1 MNKLGAVEQGVKRN
15 EVHWGLEGLY
25 VNETSIC
32 YIDVNSGKIYYRGYD
47 LEELV
52 RYASFEEVA
61 YLLIY
66 GKLPNRQELD
76 EFSRKL
82 VEKRYVDSD
91 VIELIRKLPQD
102 AYPIDVL
109 RLCIDYYCTKM
120 KFVNTMSVKDNY
132 ELAIDLIAKSPVVL
146 AYFYRISK
154 GLDVVLPRPELDHPA
169 NFYYMLTGRLPDDV
183 ESEAMRTLFIVYADH
198 SLANSTFTAITVG
211 STLTDLGSAIV
222 AALCS
227 LKGPLHGGANRE
239 VVNMLLEIED
249 ESKVEDYVL
258 EKIRK
263 KERIM
268 GFGHRVYKG
277 QARDP
282 RVKILKNIA
291 QKLAFK
297 RGGVYHKIYNIAD
310 RLEQIVER
318 YLGHKGIG
326 PNVDL
331 YAGVIL
337 YQLDIPPD
345 YNPAIFAISRV
356 VGWVAHVLEYWN
368 HNKLIRPLEK
378 YKGPIGLKYTPLSE
392 RE

>member
-1 MNKLGAVEQGVKRN
+1 MNKLETVKQDSDHCR
-15 EVHWGLEGLY
+15 VYWGLEGLY
-25 VNETSIC
+25 VNESSIC
-32 YIDVNSGKIYYRGYD
+32 YIDVTQGKIYYRGYD
-47 LEELV
+47 LEDLV
-52 RYASFEEVA
+52 AKASFEEVA
-61 YLLIY
+61 YLLLY
-66 GKLPNRQELD
+66 GKLPNRRELE

-82 VEKRYVDSD
+82 AERRYIDSD
-91 VIELIRKLPQD
+91 VIELIRKLPPD

-120 KFVNTMSVKDNY
+120 KFVNTMSVRDNY
-132 ELAIDLIAKSPVVL
+132 DLAIDLIAKSPVVL
-146 AYFYRISK
+146 AYFYRISR
-154 GLDVVLPRPELDHPA
+154 GLDVVLPRAELDHPA
-169 NFYYMLTGRLPDDV
+169 NFYYMLTGRMPDEV
-183 ESEAMRTLFIVYADH
+183 EHEAIKTIFIVYADH
-198 SLANSTFTAITVG
+198 SLANSTFTAITAG
-211 STLTDLGSAIV
+211 STLTDLGSAII

-258 EKIRK
+258 EKIRR

-282 RVKILKNIA
+282 RVRILKNVA
-291 QKLAFK
+291 RKLALK
-297 RGGVYHKIYNIAD
+297 RGGKYLKLYNIAE
-310 RLEQIVER
+310 RLEEVVER
-318 YLGHKGIG
+318 HLGPKGIG

-345 YNPAIFAISRV
+345 YNPAIFAVSRV
-356 VGWVAHVLEYWN
+356 VGWTAHVLEYWT

-378 YKGPIGLKYTPLSE
+378 YTGPVGLKYIPLDQ

>member
-1 MNKLGAVEQGVKRN
+1 MSKVEALGQNAERDRVY
-15 EVHWGLEGLY
+15 WGLEGVY
-25 VNETSIC
+25 VNETCIC
-32 YIDVNSGKIYYRGYD
+32 YIDTESGKIYYRGYD
-47 LEELV
+47 LEDLV
-52 RYASFEEVA
+52 RHASFEEVA
-61 YLLIY
+61 YLLLY
-66 GKLPNRQELD
+66 GKLPNRRELE
-76 EFSRKL
+76 EFSNKL
-82 VEKRYVDSD
+82 REKRYIDSD
-91 VIELIRKLPQD
+91 VIELVRKLPLD

-120 KFVNTMSVKDNY
+120 RFVNTLSVKDNY

-146 AYFYRISK
+146 AYLYRISR
-154 GLDVVLPRPELDHPA
+154 GLDVVLPRPELDHSA
-169 NFYYMLTGRLPDDV
+169 NFYYMLTGRTPDEV
-183 ESEAMRTLFIVYADH
+183 EHEAMNTIFIIYADH

-211 STLTDLGSAIV
+211 STLSDLGSAII

-239 VVNMLLEIED
+239 VVNMLLEIGD
-249 ESKVEDYVL
+249 EGRVEDYVL
-258 EKIRK
+258 EKIKRK
-263 KERIM
+263 EKIM

-291 QKLAFK
+291 KKLALRK
-297 RGGVYHKIYNIAD
+297 GGDSLKIYRIAE
-310 RLEQIVER
+310 RLEEVVEK
-318 YLGHKGIG
+318 YLGSKGVG

-331 YAGVIL
+331 YAGVVL
-337 YQLDIPPD
+337 YQLGIPPD
-345 YNPAIFAISRV
+345 YNPAVFAISRV

-378 YKGPIGLKYTPLSE
+378 YRGPLGLKYVPLEE